1 MAKPTESDPIDLP
14 YGLSWRATYG
24 IVLGVLAVQ
33 ILVYAALT
41 AIYQ

>member
-1 MAKPTESDPIDLP
+1 MAKPTESDPIETP
-14 YGLSWRATYG
+14 FGLSWQAIYG
-24 IVLGVLAVQ
+24 LVLGVLAVQ